1 MGYTAE
7 DENLI
12 KEKWDDLLLSCTK
25 ICKNDEDWNFIKR
38 AFFLA
43 KEAHEGVRRRSGEPY
58 LLHPIAVAKIVIEEI
73 GLGVKSVV
81 AALLHDVVE
90 DTEYSVED
98 MERIFGPKIASMV
111 DGLTKMSGVF
121 NADTSEQAE
130 YFRKVLLTLS
140 DDVRVI
146 LIKIADRLHNMR
158 TLGAMPMN
166 KQIKITGET
175 IYLFAPLA
183 YRLGLYSIKS
193 ELEDLCMKY
202 RFPQQYAEITQKL
215 QESEASR
222 REFINKFNAPIIAS
236 LNRDNINYEISGRVK
251 SVYSIWS
258 KMQRKQIPFEEIYDL
273 FAIRIVFKPLPF
285 PSEKTQCWQI
295 YSTIT
300 DIYTPKPD
308 RLRDWISMPK
318 ANGYEALHS
327 TVMGPDGV
335 WVEVQIRTQRMEDIA
350 ERGFAAHWKYKHAT
364 ISQDEDEFDK
374 WLKQIRAALNSPT
387 ENAVDFLD
395 NFKLSLYTSE
405 IVVFTPKGEARKM
418 PFGATALDF
427 AYDIHSKIGN
437 SAISAKINHKLEP
450 ITTQINSGDQIEI
463 ITADNARP
471 KPEWLETVT
480 TAKAKQSIKSFLKR
494 ERQNNIERGMQ
505 MLDEKMKSLN
515 VKLSGRVLRKITPI
529 YDSKNN
535 EELYSKIG
543 AGIVSLDNLDKALKV
558 NSKSKIL
565 KFWTLFIP
573 QKKEDETDDAAIP
586 GEIAP
591 AEEAPATEPQFEIAE
606 CCKPIPGD
614 KVVGYR
620 DPASGNIIVHKAT
633 CDELNRLATQF
644 GRNIVK
650 EEIKWSQHKAM
661 SYLVTT
667 ELRGIDRQ
675 GILLD
680 LAKVVSADFNIN
692 IREVNIH
699 SHDGI
704 FEGNVSLY
712 VKDAES
718 LHAVMDKL
726 RKIKGIESV
735 KRTLS

>member
-7 DENLI
+7 DEALI

-58 LLHPIAVAKIVIEEI
+58 LLHPIAVAKIVIDEI

-90 DTEYSVED
+90 DTEYTVED

-158 TLGAMPMN
+158 TLGSMPLN

-215 QESEASR
+215 HESEASR
-222 REFINKFNAPIIAS
+222 REFIDKFNAPIIAA
-236 LNRDNINYEISGRVK
+236 LNRDNFNYEISGRVK

-318 ANGYEALHS
+318 AYGYEALHS

-437 SAISAKINHKLEP
+437 NAISAKINHKLEP

-463 ITADNARP
+463 ITADTARP
-471 KPEWLETVT
+471 KPEWLEIVT
-480 TAKAKQSIKSFLKR
+480 TAKAKSAIKSFLKR

-505 MLDEKMKSLN
+505 LLEEKMKSLN
-515 VKLSGRVLRKITPI
+515 IQLSGRVLRKIVPI
-529 YDSKNN
+529 YECNN
-535 EELYSKIG
+535 KEELYSKIG
-543 AGIVSLDNLDKALKV
+543 AGIISLDDLEKVLKV
-558 NSKSKIL
+558 NAKSKIL

-573 QKKEDETDDAAIP
+573 QKKEEGDETPQP
-586 GEIAP
+586 GDIAP
-591 AEEAPATEPQFEIAE
+591 AKDLPDNEPQFEIAD

-620 DPASGNIIVHKAT
+620 DPATGRIIVHKAT
-633 CDELNRLATQF
+633 CDELNRLAAQY
-644 GRNIVK
+644 GKNIVK

-661 SYLVTT
+661 SYLVTL

-675 GILLD
+675 GLLLD
-680 LAKVVSADFNIN
+680 LAKVVSDDFNIN

-718 LHAVMDKL
+718 LSAVMDKM
-726 RKIKGIESV
+726 RKIKGIETI
-735 KRTLS
+735 KRKLN

>member
-471 KPEWLETVT
+471 KPEWLEIVT

-529 YDSKNN
+529 YDSKNK

>member
-146 LIKIADRLHNMR
+146 LIKIADSLHNMR

-529 YDSKNN
+529 YDSKNK